1 MADFNLEEAVK
12 ASEQSSNVQA
22 NAIERAKKNLEE
34 RKLAEEARKVEYR
47 LQKAEDDADSALKD
61 LRFNRKKEA
70 AAKDYLTAVTAAK
83 DKFEKD
89 GNCDAYDKAVDA
101 AENKRDEAIREAKR
115 AIFGTSW

>member
-1 MADFNLEEAVK
+1 MADFDLEKAVK
-12 ASEQSSNVQA
+12 ENEQSSNVQA

-47 LQKAEDDADSALKD
+47 LQKAEDDADAALKD

-70 AAKDYLTAVTAAK
+70 AAKDYLTAVTTAK

-89 GNCDAYDKAVDA
+89 GDCDAYDKAVDT
-101 AENKRDEAIREAKR
+101 AETKRDDTIREAR
-115 AIFGTSW
+115 RTIFGRDW